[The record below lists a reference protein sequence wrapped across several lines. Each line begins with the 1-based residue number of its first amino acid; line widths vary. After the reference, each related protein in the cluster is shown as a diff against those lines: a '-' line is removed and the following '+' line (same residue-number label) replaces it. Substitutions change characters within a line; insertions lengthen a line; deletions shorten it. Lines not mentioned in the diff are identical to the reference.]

1 MNRLLIIALCLMVLL
16 SSVQSKRKFGS
27 KDERAHAKEHLR
39 RKIDVQHMDEKK
51 ERFHYFKMNDLNG
64 DLYLDGLE
72 IIKAITHS
80 DEETGAMKQKV
91 MSDEELEEL
100 VDAVLLDIDANGDG
114 RIDFGE
120 YLKKSN

>member
-1 MNRLLIIALCLMVLL
+1 MNRLLIVAFCFFLFVLA
-16 SSVQSKRKFGS
+16 VDGKRKFGS

-91 MSDEELEEL
+91 MTDEELEEL